1 MFRRKLKN
9 VFNKVETFK
18 SRGLTQE
25 EAANRC
31 SIELAS
37 TADAHCRAFL
47 VQSSYVMIQQACR
60 DVSPALGQVLKNVI
74 ELFAVDTCI
83 KALADL
89 QRVIMSLNTC
99 KRHIQLTFIAL

>member
-1 MFRRKLKN
+1 MSPFSLHRKLKT
-9 VFNKVETFK
+9 VYTKVEARK
-18 SRGLTQE
+18 SRGMTQE

-47 VQSSYVMIQQACR
+47 VQSNHVMINQACR
-60 DVSPALGQVLKNVI
+60 DVSPALGTVLKHVI

-89 QRVIMSLNTC
+89 QRVRRVTSLTY
-99 KRHIQLTFIAL
+99 HA